1 MPIDSQNELPHLRFP
16 VGQDEE
22 SVSITGL
29 YDTGA
34 ALTTGLLSYHNY
46 IMERQPNAVAEYEE
60 FDGSNPFDPIK
71 LCGAITNPN
80 QYDQAQHGI
89 LTAVIRYRTPFVH
102 ADSGKPVLLSVALG
116 KDVTVDT
123 IFGIPFIS
131 SLQMEFRFR
140 PEPMLIAHS
149 IERQFSAIFRETICS
164 TKYPRPAQHTNTATS
179 SGNLTD
185 LTPNTTDI
193 NINTNP
199 SSSVPAFLHQPL
211 LHYMTGHLADREQ
224 HQLDVENK
232 FE

>member
-1 MPIDSQNELPHLRFP
+1 
-16 VGQDEE
+16 
-22 SVSITGL
+22 
-29 YDTGA
+29 
-34 ALTTGLLSYHNY
+34 
-46 IMERQPNAVAEYEE
+46 MERQPNAVAEYEE

-102 ADSGKPVLLSVALG
+102 ASSGKPILLSVTLG

-164 TKYPRPAQHTNTATS
+164 TKHPRPAQRTNTATS

-185 LTPNTTDI
+185 LTSNTTDI
-193 NINTNP
+193 SIHTNT

-211 LHYMTGHLADREQ
+211 LHYMTGHLADRERYQ
-224 HQLDVENK
+224 SDVENK